1 MNKGGGKMTETFYKP
16 LTPSLRAS
24 INSSIDDNISE
35 LKTCE
40 QNGLINVQITAQTL
54 LKNMI
59 NNLPDGFL
67 MPMERRK

>member
-1 MNKGGGKMTETFYKP
+1 MNETFYKP
-16 LTPSLRAS
+16 LTPNLRAD
-24 INSSIDDNISE
+24 INSAIDTNILE

-40 QNGLINVQITAQTL
+40 SNGLVNAQITAQTT